1 MSMEENAGAAMME
14 LAKKLWPLNRSLS
27 GDGVRETLGIIQKE
41 IPALEVHG
49 INSGERVFDWTVPE
63 EWAVSEAY
71 ILDPSGQRICDF
83 RTNNL
88 HLVGYSAPFE
98 GVLGLEELQEHLH
111 SLPAQPDAIPY
122 VTSYYKKAWGFCL
135 SQKVRDSLEPGP
147 YRVVIRAKLFAGELN
162 YGDLVIKGKS
172 SREIFFST
180 YICHPSMANNEL
192 SGPILATRIADTLMN
207 RDNYYSYRFVFLPET
222 IGALIYMSR
231 NLKQMQLKMLAGF
244 VLTCVGDEGFFSF
257 LPSRNQNTVADR
269 AALKVL
275 QNHGARF
282 VRYSWLDRGSDER
295 QYCSPGAD
303 LPVCSVMRTKYGEY
317 AEYHTDL
324 DTLGGVV
331 TEKGLQESFE
341 IYLRIIDRLEAQ
353 RFPRA
358 LQVGEPQL
366 GKRNLWPS
374 LSMKGV
380 YASFRPL
387 ADAISLMDGVTE
399 TAEIARVLNLTS
411 GEISEIVTRLEDEG
425 LVEQ

>member
-1 MSMEENAGAAMME
+1 MSMEEDAGAEMMS
-14 LAKKLWPLNRSLS
+14 LAKKLWPLDRSLS
-27 GDGVRETLGIIQKE
+27 GDGVRDTLGIIQKE
-41 IPALEVHG
+41 IPALQVLS
-49 INSGERVFDWTVPE
+49 ISSGEKVFDWTVPE

-83 RTNNL
+83 KTNNL

-98 GVLGLEELQEHLH
+98 GVLGLEELQGHLH

-122 VTSYYKKAWGFCL
+122 VTSYYKKTWGFCL
-135 SQKVRDSLEPGP
+135 SQKARDSLKPGP
-147 YRVVIRAKLFAGELN
+147 YRVVIRTKLFSGELN
-162 YGDLVIKGKS
+162 YGELVIKGKS
-172 SREIFFST
+172 SREIFLST

-192 SGPILATRIADTLMN
+192 SGPVLATRIADTLMH
-207 RDNYYSYRFVFLPET
+207 RDNYYSYRLVFLPET

-231 NLKQMQLKMLAGF
+231 NLKQLQRRMLAGF
-244 VLTCVGDEGFFSF
+244 VLTCVGDEGFFSY

-269 AALKVL
+269 AALSVL
-275 QNHGARF
+275 QNRGERF
-282 VRYSWLDRGSDER
+282 IHYSWLDRGSDER

-317 AEYHTDL
+317 PEYHTSL

-331 TEKGLQESFE
+331 TERGLQKSFE
-341 IYLRIIDRLEAQ
+341 IYLTIIDQLEGQ

-380 YASFRPL
+380 YSSFRPL
-387 ADAISLMDGVTE
+387 ADAISLMDGQTE
-399 TAEIARVLNLTS
+399 TAEIAGILNLTP
-411 GEISEIVTRLEDEG
+411 GEMCEIVTRLEDEG